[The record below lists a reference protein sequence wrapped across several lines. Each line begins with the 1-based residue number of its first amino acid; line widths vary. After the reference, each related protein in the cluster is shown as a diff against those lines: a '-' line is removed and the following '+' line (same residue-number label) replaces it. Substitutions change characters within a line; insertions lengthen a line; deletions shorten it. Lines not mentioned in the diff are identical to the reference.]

1 MKNSIV
7 LKKSWKEFS
16 FRLFASFLGRAALLV
31 IPIVFGLVVDNISN
45 ENYDQ
50 AMVSAIW
57 LLIVFVIYRL
67 NEITATYAWHRLY
80 NKMYTIYTDL
90 AINKTYNNSLFS
102 LSRISLSE
110 YINIMNNDI
119 NVICSFF
126 CNLTTRIFRLIEF
139 VIILMYFF
147 IINIYIGFAGV
158 AVSMI
163 VFSIMIF
170 SSKKIESVNQKRT
183 VSLDKKTSAIH
194 EFILCIKEI
203 KTLDVFTPIK
213 ERVLKR
219 SDDYTGDWL
228 KQRVVE
234 DSFRWGNVV
243 IIEIFRIS
251 ILIYGIY
258 LISIGQMQL
267 GTVLVIYNYYAQL
280 VDNISEFSVINNE
293 YRNLSVSVKRYNK
306 IWEYSKKSNTKT
318 KIINEKP
325 KGEISFNNILYG
337 YKDNPTLENLSFNIK
352 PNTITA
358 ITGPSGS
365 GRTGIF
371 DLLLKLN
378 RQHEGEIT
386 IDNIDINKYGT
397 NEYYYLVSSVFKEP
411 VFFNMSIKDNL
422 YIVESNFEKV
432 VQMCKK
438 LGIHEYIVNL
448 KDGYDTIIDN
458 NADNI
463 STSTKFILGIIRVLL
478 KNPKIMLF
486 DETFSTFDKEAKE
499 EIMNLL
505 VDLKKDHTILII
517 TKDIEVLKQSDE
529 VLVLDSGKLHNVGTH
544 ETLIKKDKL
553 YQNNVSN

>member
-31 IPIVFGLVVDNISN
+31 IPVVFGSVVDNISLG
-45 ENYDQ
+45 NYDQ
-50 AMVSAIW
+50 AIFSAIW
-57 LLIVFVIYRL
+57 LLVIFILYRL

-80 NKMYTIYTDL
+80 NKMYNIYTDL
-90 AINKTYNNSLFS
+90 AINKTYNNSIFS

-110 YINIMNNDI
+110 YINIMNNDV
-119 NVICSFF
+119 NVMCSFF
-126 CNLTTRIFRLIEF
+126 CNLTTRIFRVVEF
-139 VIILMYFF
+139 IIILVYFF
-147 IINIYIGFAGV
+147 SINLYIGFAGI
-158 AVSMI
+158 AVSLI
-163 VFSIMIF
+163 VFSIMFF
-170 SSKKIESVNQKRT
+170 SSKKIESTNQKRT
-183 VSLDKKTSAIH
+183 ISLDKKTSAIH

-213 ERVLKR
+213 ERVLNR
-219 SDDYTGDWL
+219 SNEYTSDWL

-234 DSFRWGNVV
+234 DGFRWGNVA
-243 IIEIFRIS
+243 IIETFRII

-267 GTVLVIYNYYAQL
+267 GVVLVIYNYYAQL

-293 YRNLSVSVKRYNK
+293 YRNLTVSIKRFNK
-306 IWEYSKKSNTKT
+306 IWEYSKKTDNNTT
-318 KIINEKP
+318 IMNNKP
-325 KGEISFNNILYG
+325 KGEIEFKNILYG

-422 YIVESNFEKV
+422 YIVEPDFEKV
-432 VQMCKK
+432 VLMCKE
-438 LGIHEYIVNL
+438 LGIHEDIVNL
-448 KDGYDTIIDN
+448 KDGYDTVIDN
-458 NADNI
+458 SADNI
-463 STSTKFILGIIRVLL
+463 NTSIKFILGIIRVLL

-486 DETFSTFDKEAKE
+486 DETFSTFDNESKV
-499 EIMNLL
+499 EIMKLL
-505 VDLKKDHTILII
+505 TELKKDHTILII
-517 TKDIEVLKQSDE
+517 TRDIEVLKQSDK
-529 VLVLDSGKLHNVGTH
+529 VLVLEKGKLHNTGPH
-544 ETLIKKDKL
+544 KSLIKKDL
-553 YQNNVSN
+553 VYQNNINT